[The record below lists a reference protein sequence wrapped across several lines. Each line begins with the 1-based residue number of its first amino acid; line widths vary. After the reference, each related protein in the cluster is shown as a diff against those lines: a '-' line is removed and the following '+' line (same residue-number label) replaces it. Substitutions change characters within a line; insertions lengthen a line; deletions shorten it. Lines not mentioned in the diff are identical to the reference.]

1 MSQVEKDVE
10 AVLQNVSVYLQSRL
24 VAGFSYTSYLSHSK
38 QKSNLTYFS
47 ITRIVLKIDVYTF

>member
-24 VAGFSYTSYLSHSK
+24 VAGFFVYIIPLS
-38 QKSNLTYFS
+38 F
-47 ITRIVLKIDVYTF
+47 